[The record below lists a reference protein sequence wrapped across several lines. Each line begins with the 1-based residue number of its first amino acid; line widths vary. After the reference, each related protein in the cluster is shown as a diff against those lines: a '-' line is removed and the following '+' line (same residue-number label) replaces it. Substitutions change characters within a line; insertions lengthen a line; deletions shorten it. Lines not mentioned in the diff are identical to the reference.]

1 MQVTKQQDY
10 AETMDIDTE
19 NPLTESGQ
27 PALDDRTK
35 DFPESYKGIADR
47 LYDRYE
53 LDKALKYY
61 SKSLTIRLS
70 TSGENHTDTADTL
83 YNKGVVHK
91 SQNDPIT
98 ATEYLNR
105 ALVIYCNKFG
115 EGHEEVRATRR
126 IIKSIEMSCV
136 Q

>member
-61 SKSLTIRLS
+61 SKSLTIRLNK
-70 TSGENHTDTADTL
+70 SGENHPDVATIYNDMGCVYQDKGELSKALEYHNKSLTIRLNTLGENHPDVAD
-83 YNKGVVHK
+83 
-91 SQNDPIT
+91 
-98 ATEYLNR
+98 
-105 ALVIYCNKFG
+105 
-115 EGHEEVRATRR
+115 
-126 IIKSIEMSCV
+126 
-136 Q
+136 